1 MLISRNSATAV
12 AVPNNW
18 ITSAVLIGMQLS
30 TLDRLSSSPLY
41 DIVVK
46 LAKPMKAKKPE
57 KTSLA
62 LRFEEVRENTEGKPI
77 PAAFAA
83 LIGLSRSAINQID
96 KGTTKSIKAE
106 TAFSI
111 EDKTGYAARWVATGY
126 GPKKVPKRPEDQ
138 IRQEVLQTAIWLN
151 NLPNQQ
157 KELLHTM
164 YSTAVSDDRMGSDWK
179 SPSSIESQ
187 EKASEQ
193 FGGKPGSSKKKGG
206 HEH

>member
-18 ITSAVLIGMQLS
+18 ITSAVFISTQLS
-30 TLDRLSSSPLY
+30 TLDNLSSSPLY

-46 LAKPMKAKKPE
+46 LAKRMKAKKPAR
-57 KTSLA
+57 TPLA
-62 LRFEEVRENTEGKPI
+62 LRVEEVRENTEGKPI
-77 PAAFAA
+77 PAAFAT
-83 LIGLSRSAINQID
+83 LIGISRSAINQID

-106 TAFSI
+106 TAFAI
-111 EDKTGYAARWVATGY
+111 EDRTGYAARWVATGY
-126 GPKKVPKRPEDQ
+126 GPKKVPKRLEDQ
-138 IRQEVLQTAIWLN
+138 IRQEVLETALWLN
-151 NLPNQQ
+151 NLPDPQ

-164 YSTAVSDDRMGSDWK
+164 YSTAAADDRMGAVWK

-187 EKASEQ
+187 ENASEH
-193 FGGKPGSSKKKGG
+193 FVGKPGPSKKKGG